1 MATTDDR
8 HKDTNEYLKKIHTE
22 LNTGPYTSM
31 EPLRLTP
38 DMEATDLDVALDN
51 LAKTLA
57 GLLKNMDELQT
68 NLTKLTEQNKRLK
81 KAVVQLSDSP
91 MQDLEKILNEK

>member
-1 MATTDDR
+1 MATSQPRT
-8 HKDTNEYLKKIHTE
+8 IS
-22 LNTGPYTSM
+22 TGPGTSV
-31 EPLRLTP
+31 ETLKLTP

-81 KAVVQLSDSP
+81 KAVVQLSESP

>member
-8 HKDTNEYLKKIHTE
+8 HKDTNEYLEKMYTTQPRTV
-22 LNTGPYTSM
+22 NTGPHTSI

-38 DMEATDLDVALDN
+38 EMEATDLDVALDN

-57 GLLKNMDELQT
+57 GLLKNMDELQS
-68 NLTKLTEQNKRLK
+68 NLNKLTEQNKRLK
-81 KAVVQLSDSP
+81 KAVV
-91 MQDLEKILNEK
+91 KFIR